1 VTTGDETTKVP
12 ESYGWPLAALSLVIV
27 PQVAIPSRLR
37 IGPPSLVP
45 IIEGVV
51 LLILLGIAAKR
62 GPVPRAARP
71 FMLSLFGLLVA
82 ANTLAAARLVYV
94 VLAGA
99 HIGTAPPTVGR
110 LLVAALMVLATNMVT
125 FSLFYWQIDAG
136 GPTGRLLRPPPY
148 PDFLFPQHTTEG
160 VSRPNWQPHF
170 FDHLYVSFTNI
181 VAFSP
186 TDTVP
191 LTKRAKGL
199 MALQSIISL
208 SVLVVVL
215 ARVINVL
222 PTTP

>member
-1 VTTGDETTKVP
+1 
-12 ESYGWPLAALSLVIV
+12 
-27 PQVAIPSRLR
+27 
-37 IGPPSLVP
+37 
-45 IIEGVV
+45 
-51 LLILLGIAAKR
+51 
-62 GPVPRAARP
+62 
-71 FMLSLFGLLVA
+71 
-82 ANTLAAARLVYV
+82 
-94 VLAGA
+94 
-99 HIGTAPPTVGR
+99 
-110 LLVAALMVLATNMVT
+110 
-125 FSLFYWQIDAG
+125 
-136 GPTGRLLRPPPY
+136 LLRPPPY